1 MIEIPGLIKLEL
13 KQLLLPIIYIVV
25 GMIIYEIL
33 KKAILKL
40 SASNSKLR
48 KSQKHRLQ
56 TVNLLIINIIK
67 YIIVIIV
74 ILLTLAT
81 FGVNISSLVAGLG
94 VTTAI
99 IGLAFQDLAKDLI
112 AGIFIITEAQY
123 EVGDTIEV
131 DGFMGEVVAIG
142 LKTTQ
147 IRDFKGATKIIGNRY
162 MDNMINYSL
171 HTSLAIV
178 DVNVG
183 YEHSPEEVEKVLN
196 DLAKELSGKIEDAK
210 GEIQVLGINE
220 LENSSV
226 VYRVTLEVNSMQ
238 QYAVQRFLIK
248 KIKETFDKEKIKIP
262 YPQIEVH
269 NGK

>member
-25 GMIIYEIL
+25 GMIIYEII

-238 QYAVQRFLIK
+238 QYAVQRFLRK